1 MIDGLIVN
9 AVVVPEII
17 LHPETQVVPRLSITA
32 QTGTWQEVEL
42 DLDFSPMPL
51 EICLSTST
59 WKPASTLLLIRFVDT
74 NARHEA
80 FDSMIMCE
88 HQKHWSPLSP
98 EPLSSSIPS
107 I

>member
-17 LHPETQVVPRLSITA
+17 LHPETQVSGCAKTFNYC
-32 QTGTWQEVEL
+32 TDSTWQEVEL

-80 FDSMIMCE
+80 FESMIMCE
-88 HQKHWSPLSP
+88 P
-98 EPLSSSIPS
+98 
-107 I
+107 